1 MRVWKAWPSG
11 VGSCGSEENTGAW
24 LMSRAAA
31 VEEAE
36 EEDDDDDEL
45 PEAAILPLRIP
56 PTLRPGAA
64 QNPEVS

>member
-1 MRVWKAWPSG
+1 
-11 VGSCGSEENTGAW
+11 
-24 LMSRAAA
+24 MSRAAA
-31 VEEAE
+31 VEEEE